1 LRTPYLIAT
10 VAYCGFLW
18 VLSSD
23 PTPPQFELP
32 FEILGLDKVIHAALY
47 AVLGGIVSVGI
58 RKSGRNSS
66 PWTQCFVPILFAALY
81 GAVDEIHQIFV
92 PNRDFDL
99 GDILADLAGA
109 AIIQMALLYV
119 WWRRPINGR

>member
-1 LRTPYLIAT
+1 MRTPYLIAT
-10 VAYCGFLW
+10 VAYCGLLW

-32 FEILGLDKVIHAALY
+32 FEILGLDKVIHAVLY

-58 RKSGRNSS
+58 RTSGRNPSA
-66 PWTQCFVPILFAALY
+66 WTQCFAPILFAAVY
-81 GAVDEIHQIFV
+81 GAVDEIHQSFV

-109 AIIQMALLYV
+109 AIIQMVLLHV
-119 WWRRPINGR
+119 WWRRPIDGR